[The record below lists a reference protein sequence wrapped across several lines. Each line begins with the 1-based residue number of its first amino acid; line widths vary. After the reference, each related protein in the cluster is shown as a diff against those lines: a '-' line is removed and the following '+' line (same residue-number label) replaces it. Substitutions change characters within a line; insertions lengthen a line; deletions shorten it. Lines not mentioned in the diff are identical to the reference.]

1 VAHQAATRATQENS
15 GNRTALDSGGIL
27 PLPSNREIAIGFW
40 LAAFLTF
47 AFSQHGVRDASREL
61 IKALLQQKIL
71 MVLGLALLYVAG
83 VVAVL
88 LAVGAWTIDLLKD
101 TILWSLFSGI
111 GVAFALD
118 RWSQHENVFRKTIVE
133 NVKIVVMI
141 EFITST
147 YTLSLP
153 GELVLVPVLA
163 VLAGMDAVAS
173 TDERYG
179 PAGKLLKWLQG
190 VIGSAIVMYA
200 VGQAIADYQ
209 TLGSLATLRTVV
221 LAPLLSILFS
231 PFLYFLVLYTQYE
244 ALFLRLRVG
253 ANKSPDVQSYAK
265 YRLLC
270 LLGIRLQRVRDFL
283 LTHGFDLMS
292 VSSRSDVDKLIN
304 GAQTPPRAHAR
315 KAS

>member
-1 VAHQAATRATQENS
+1 
-15 GNRTALDSGGIL
+15 
-27 PLPSNREIAIGFW
+27 
-40 LAAFLTF
+40 
-47 AFSQHGVRDASREL
+47 
-61 IKALLQQKIL
+61 
-71 MVLGLALLYVAG
+71 
-83 VVAVL
+83 VAVL
-88 LAVGAWTIDLLKD
+88 SAVGAWAIDLLKD
-101 TILWSLFSGI
+101 TILWFLFSGI

-133 NVKIVVMI
+133 GVKIVVII
-141 EFITST
+141 EFITSI

-153 GELVLVPVLA
+153 GELVLVPILA

-179 PAGKLLKWLQG
+179 PAGKLLSKLLKWLQG

-221 LAPLLSILFS
+221 LAPLLSVLFS

-244 ALFLRLRVG
+244 ALFPRLRVG

-270 LLGIRLQRVRDFL
+270 FLGIRLQRVRGFL
-283 LTHGFDLMS
+283 LTHGFDLMT
-292 VSSRSDVDKLIN
+292 VRSRSDVDKLIN
-304 GAQTPPRAHAR
+304 EAQTPLRAHVR